1 MPVGS
6 FDFMV
11 SENLF
16 YIRQSLVS
24 ESSVFALYPTNS
36 RFNHSCA
43 PNTNASDN
51 VDDTKEM
58 FATNDIDSGEESHP
72 LLTIYM
78 TRSERNESLQS
89 RRFTCECRVC
99 HLEAPLQELSDLRRR
114 LIRG

>member
-58 FATNDIDSGEESHP
+58 FATNDIDSEYG
-72 LLTIYM
+72 
-78 TRSERNESLQS
+78 SLQWIL
-89 RRFTCECRVC
+89 V
-99 HLEAPLQELSDLRRR
+99 D
-114 LIRG
+114 IRGADCNRQR